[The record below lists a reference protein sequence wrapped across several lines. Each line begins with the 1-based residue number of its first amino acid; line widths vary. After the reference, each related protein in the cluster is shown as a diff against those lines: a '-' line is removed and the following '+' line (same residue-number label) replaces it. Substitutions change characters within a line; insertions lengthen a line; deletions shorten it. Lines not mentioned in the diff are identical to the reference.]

1 MSLEV
6 GPVTKSKNGVDMLG
20 LLYCL
25 STAALQTITHMW
37 QSRAHNSQCRPI
49 RSDLRSDSRRGSGPT
64 ESLPLLQP
72 ACLGCVEDEREI
84 PGD

>member
-25 STAALQTITHMW
+25 STAADNHSHVAE
-37 QSRAHNSQCRPI
+37 QSTQLSVSPHQ
-49 RSDLRSDSRRGSGPT
+49 
-64 ESLPLLQP
+64 E
-72 ACLGCVEDEREI
+72 
-84 PGD
+84 